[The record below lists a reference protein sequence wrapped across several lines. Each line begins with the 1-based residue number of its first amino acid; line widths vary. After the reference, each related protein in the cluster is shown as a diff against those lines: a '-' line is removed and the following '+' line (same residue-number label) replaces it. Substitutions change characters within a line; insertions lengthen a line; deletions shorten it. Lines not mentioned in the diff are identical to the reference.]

1 MNVWEIAIL
10 KTIKSLGG
18 EAELQEIYERL
29 PDFQQLTE
37 KALRIIPKYGKI
49 PSYHNWVRGHI
60 TNLCQKDE
68 LEWITRGRYSL
79 SEKGIN
85 RIRHWEGK
93 KDLIAAHRV
102 FYKF

>member
-29 PDFQQLTE
+29 PDFKQLTE
-37 KALRIIPKYGKI
+37 KAKKIIPKYGKI

-60 TNLCQKDE
+60 RNLCKKDE
-68 LEWITRGRYSL
+68 LEWISMGRYSL
-79 SEKGIN
+79 SEKGIK
-85 RIRHWEGK
+85 RIDIEKEK
-93 KDLIAAHRV
+93 KNL
-102 FYKF
+102 